1 MAKAGDILYS
11 LGSISIGPD
20 NSCRIQIEID
30 VLGKGDTRHAL
41 RTHNIVIAP
50 SPELTQQIA
59 TLRALIT
66 TSISASLPDVL
77 VDAEEAPAQTL
88 EERHA
93 ARLARRERRERKE

>member
-20 NSCRIQIEID
+20 NSCRIQVTLD

-41 RTHNIVIAP
+41 RTHNVVIAQ

-59 TLRALIT
+59 TLREMIAA
-66 TSISASLPDVL
+66 SISTAPPDAL

-93 ARLARRERRERKE
+93 ARLARRERRKA